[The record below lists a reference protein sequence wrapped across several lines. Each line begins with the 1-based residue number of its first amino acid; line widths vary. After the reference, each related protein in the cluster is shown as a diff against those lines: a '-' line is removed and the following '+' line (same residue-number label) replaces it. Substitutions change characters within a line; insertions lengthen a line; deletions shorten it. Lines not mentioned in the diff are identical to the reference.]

1 MIGKELAPTCVFYI
15 ACVWIVNQLIS
26 KKPISAKLLFLLAFG
41 IPVSGRS
48 CEPILPLYQLL
59 SASTLAGPAL
69 VANSLPWL
77 FAAVAIKCG
86 AFVFLERRL
95 SWRRAVLYMLLA
107 NVVSTIPGVLVG
119 AFTASLAGFIIAI
132 PIIFLLGWMVQR
144 RVSLLSQTGPQRW
157 VSGGIAALA
166 FVVFF
171 FVSVATFELAGNALE
186 GRSFTAY
193 WLLKFLFVAMVACV
207 GILISAVVEE
217 SVIAWLSRKF
227 RGNESFYTPVLR
239 ANYITLAV
247 VLLVAALKMLPMRLH
262 APHFIVAWL
271 HSLSTMLGIT

>member
-1 MIGKELAPTCVFYI
+1 MFFYI

-86 AFVFLERRL
+86 TFVFLERRS
-95 SWRRAVLYMLLA
+95 SWCRAVLYMLLA

-119 AFTASLAGFIIAI
+119 ALTSSLAGFIVAI

-144 RVSLLSQTGPQRW
+144 RVLLLSQTGPQRW
-157 VSGGIAALA
+157 ISGGAAALA

-171 FVSVATFELAGNALE
+171 FFSVATFELAGNALE
-186 GRSFTAY
+186 GRSFAAY
-193 WLLKFLFVAMVACV
+193 WLLKFLFVAMVACT

-217 SVIAWLSRKF
+217 SVIA
-227 RGNESFYTPVLR
+227 
-239 ANYITLAV
+239 
-247 VLLVAALKMLPMRLH
+247 
-262 APHFIVAWL
+262 
-271 HSLSTMLGIT
+271 